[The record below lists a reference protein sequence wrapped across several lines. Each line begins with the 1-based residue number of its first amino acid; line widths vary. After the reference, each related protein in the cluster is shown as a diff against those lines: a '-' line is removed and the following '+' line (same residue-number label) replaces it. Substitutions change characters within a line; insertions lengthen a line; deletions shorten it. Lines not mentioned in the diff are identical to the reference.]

1 MPQRPEGQ
9 HRRSLRGGR
18 RYGAAEVARR
28 RLVARR
34 ATPRSAEAAGGGND
48 ESIGVAAIAIAIAG
62 AVAVAVAVAIAVAV
76 AVAVAAV
83 VAGRGIDLKGQR
95 EPAHSSD
102 GGSRQASAGPS
113 QV

>member
-1 MPQRPEGQ
+1 MS
-9 HRRSLRGGR
+9 SLRAAAQVTQRVDRLHAERWVPRRVAVGR
-18 RYGAAEVARR
+18 ACV
-28 RLVARR
+28 V
-34 ATPRSAEAAGGGND
+34 EAATRRKH
-48 ESIGVAAIAIAIAG
+48 
-62 AVAVAVAVAIAVAV
+62 AVAVAVAIAVAV